1 MSERCWFPKP
11 STLRHCECWAITT
24 TLKEL
29 PSPTRRRESCIRSK
43 TQESLSK
50 AWNTWPRTQWC
61 RKLLESLSR
70 LKNGYKRL
78 PDGSRFFVGGIK
90 MAQDAF
96 EYRIEIDSEGVDEAI
111 EKVDVLNDHLK
122 QTIELVDQ
130 LNLKGVEVRLE
141 SKPYGLWHR
150 LFK

>member
-1 MSERCWFPKP
+1 
-11 STLRHCECWAITT
+11 
-24 TLKEL
+24 
-29 PSPTRRRESCIRSK
+29 
-43 TQESLSK
+43 
-50 AWNTWPRTQWC
+50 
-61 RKLLESLSR
+61 
-70 LKNGYKRL
+70 
-78 PDGSRFFVGGIK
+78 

-130 LNLKGVEVRLE
+130 LNLKGVEVCLE

>member
-1 MSERCWFPKP
+1 
-11 STLRHCECWAITT
+11 
-24 TLKEL
+24 
-29 PSPTRRRESCIRSK
+29 
-43 TQESLSK
+43 
-50 AWNTWPRTQWC
+50 
-61 RKLLESLSR
+61 
-70 LKNGYKRL
+70 
-78 PDGSRFFVGGIK
+78 

-111 EKVDVLNDHLK
+111 EKVDHLK

-130 LNLKGVEVRLE
+130 LNLKGVKVRLE

>member
-1 MSERCWFPKP
+1 MVAVF
-11 STLRHCECWAITT
+11 
-24 TLKEL
+24 
-29 PSPTRRRESCIRSK
+29 
-43 TQESLSK
+43 
-50 AWNTWPRTQWC
+50 
-61 RKLLESLSR
+61 LLE
-70 LKNGYKRL
+70 
-78 PDGSRFFVGGIK
+78 VK
-90 MAQDAF
+90 MAQDTF

-141 SKPYGLWHR
+141 SKPYGLWNR